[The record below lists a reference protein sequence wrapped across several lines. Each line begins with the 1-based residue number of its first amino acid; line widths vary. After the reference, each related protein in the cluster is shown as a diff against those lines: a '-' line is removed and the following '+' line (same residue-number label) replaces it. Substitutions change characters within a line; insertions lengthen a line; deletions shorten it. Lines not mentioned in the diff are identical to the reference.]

1 MIPSENKTYITKLW
15 HDIQKGDK
23 YALAELFED
32 QYVRLYN
39 YGCKFSNKEILVE
52 DAIQDVFISI
62 WQSHDKLAN
71 VSSVESYVLLSFRRR
86 LIRLI
91 NKERKLINK
100 LPVVEPDIN
109 FIPEEFHFDDDGNIA
124 RHKILVDALNKLP
137 ARRKE
142 VLYLHFYNGMD
153 YEEISQIMNLHI
165 QTVRNYVSKALIT
178 VRDILSDS
186 KIPRL
191 LSYLII
197 FIVFHLWMNLI

>member
-1 MIPSENKTYITKLW
+1 MIPSENKSYITKLW
-15 HDIQKGDK
+15 YDIQKGDK

-39 YGCKFSNKEILVE
+39 YGRKFSNTELLVE

-62 WQSHDKLAN
+62 WQSHNKLAD

-91 NKERKLINK
+91 NKERKMINK

-109 FIPEEFHFDDDGNIA
+109 FIPEEFHFDDDGNNE

-178 VRDILSDS
+178 VRNILSDG

-191 LSYLII
+191 LSYLVI
-197 FIVFHLWMNLI
+197 FITYIYR

>member
-1 MIPSENKTYITKLW
+1 MIPSENKSYITKLW
-15 HDIQKGDK
+15 YDIQKGDK

-39 YGCKFSNKEILVE
+39 YGRKFSNTELLVE

-62 WQSHDKLAN
+62 WQSHNKLAD

-91 NKERKLINK
+91 NKERKMINK

-109 FIPEEFHFDDDGNIA
+109 FIPEEFHFDDDGNNE
-124 RHKILVDALNKLP
+124 RHEILVDALNKLP

-178 VRDILSDS
+178 VRNILSDG

-191 LSYLII
+191 LSYLVI
-197 FIVFHLWMNLI
+197 FITYIYR